1 MSTILKALRRL
12 EQEKSTQSDRP
23 LGEAVANT
31 PAPPAAARS
40 ISPWLVAGLSLAVA
54 FTATVATF
62 WLLSSDETA
71 SPAESVAAADAGDEA
86 IEKPRAD
93 RRPTQ
98 TRPEIA
104 ARREAA
110 RRAQAARAKR
120 GAERAADEL
129 PAAALTSDVAVLAPA
144 PIAPTEEE
152 EPPAPTPPPP
162 TLAFRSNEPPR
173 PGLAAFR
180 PDVTGIL
187 PTTVSPQGLRIEPV
201 EASMPTAQEIAEI
214 AAASEAGDPIPE
226 IVVAARETAPIPA
239 VPEIAAPEPQ
249 KTAVPE
255 VAAPAPPKTAAPEVV
270 AAVVEEPKSQ
280 TSASPPPKAPVAKA
294 PAPKSV
300 VSKPAVSKRKAAP
313 PPEPEVFVAR
323 TVWHPIADR
332 RVAVVEFGGNGEA
345 VELREGD
352 LIGPLV
358 VGEIEPSGVYFTN
371 NGVELR
377 RRVGER

>member
-31 PAPPAAARS
+31 PAPPAAARG

-62 WLLSSDETA
+62 WLLSSDEA
-71 SPAESVAAADAGDEA
+71 APPAESVAAVDAGDEA

-93 RRPTQ
+93 RRPAQ

-120 GAERAADEL
+120 AAAEL

-144 PIAPTEEE
+144 PIVPTEEE
-152 EPPAPTPPPP
+152 EPAAPAPPPP
-162 TLAFRSNEPPR
+162 TLTIRSNEPPR

-180 PDVTGIL
+180 PDVTGII
-187 PTTVSPQGLRIEPV
+187 PSTVSPQGARAQPV

-214 AAASEAGDPIPE
+214 AAASEAGDPVPE
-226 IVVAARETAPIPA
+226 IVVAARETAPIPV
-239 VPEIAAPEPQ
+239 VPKVAAPEP
-249 KTAVPE
+249 
-255 VAAPAPPKTAAPEVV
+255 PKTAAPEVVAPPAPAPEVV

-280 TSASPPPKAPVAKA
+280 PSASPPRKAPVAKA
-294 PAPKSV
+294 PAPKPV